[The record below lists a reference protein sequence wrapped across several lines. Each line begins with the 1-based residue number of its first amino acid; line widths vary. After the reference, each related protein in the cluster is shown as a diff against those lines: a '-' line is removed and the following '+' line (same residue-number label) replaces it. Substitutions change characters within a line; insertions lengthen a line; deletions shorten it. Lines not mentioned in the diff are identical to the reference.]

1 MPSELVTGSEL
12 ARRLNVSPQAVTK
25 AANAGRL
32 SKVDGKYD
40 LSSALEQWDKN
51 RARQRYDPDQVR
63 RQPKPERQI
72 KHQAQPAPPL
82 ARQPDPPPA
91 AAERRGQEAVEKAAG
106 EDYWAAKTRREV
118 AEASIAE
125 LKEAEM
131 RGDLVR
137 RAVVEREFASRLVA
151 LRESLEVLADRL
163 SAQVAAEADA
173 GRCRQL
179 LRDEHR
185 LALAAFVE
193 RIDLDAARDEA
204 QEDLDGIA

>member
-1 MPSELVTGSEL
+1 MPAAAQMVTQSEL
-12 ARRLNVSPQAVTK
+12 ARHLGVSPTAVAK
-25 AANAGRL
+25 ARDAGRITPIG
-32 SKVDGKYD
+32 DRYD
-40 LSSALEQWDKN
+40 LHVALIQWDRN
-51 RARQRYDPDQVR
+51 RQRR
-63 RQPKPERQI
+63 RNDQPK
-72 KHQAQPAPPL
+72 A
-82 ARQPDPPPA
+82 PA
-91 AAERRGQEAVEKAAG
+91 ADGDDRRPEQAASGAGAE
-106 EDYWAAKTRREV
+106 YWDAKTRRET

-125 LKEAEM
+125 LKEAEL

-179 LRDEHR
+179 LREEHR

-193 RIDLDAARDEA
+193 RLELDSTAGDARKV
-204 QEDLDGIA
+204 QDGLA

>member
-1 MPSELVTGSEL
+1 MPAAAQMVTQSEL
-12 ARRLNVSPQAVTK
+12 ARHLGVSPTAVAK
-25 AANAGRL
+25 ARDAGRITPIG
-32 SKVDGKYD
+32 DRYD
-40 LSSALEQWDKN
+40 LQVALIQWDRN
-51 RARQRYDPDQVR
+51 RQRR
-63 RQPKPERQI
+63 RNDQPK
-72 KHQAQPAPPL
+72 A
-82 ARQPDPPPA
+82 PA
-91 AAERRGQEAVEKAAG
+91 AAGADERRAEQAPSGAG
-106 EDYWAAKTRREV
+106 AEYWDAKTRRET

-125 LKEAEM
+125 LKEAEL

-179 LRDEHR
+179 LREEHR

-193 RIDLDAARDEA
+193 RLELDSTAGDARKV
-204 QEDLDGIA
+204 QDGLA

>member
-1 MPSELVTGSEL
+1 MPAQLVTGSEL
-12 ARRLNVSPQAVTK
+12 ARHLGVSPQAVAK
-25 AANAGRL
+25 ARNKGRL
-32 SKVDGKYD
+32 STINGRYD
-40 LSSALEQWDKN
+40 LAVAMIQWDKN
-51 RARQRYDPDQVR
+51 RERRRNDQS
-63 RQPKPERQI
+63 
-72 KHQAQPAPPL
+72 
-82 ARQPDPPPA
+82 PPPG
-91 AAERRGQEAVEKAAG
+91 ESDDSRGSPSGAAG
-106 EDYWAAKTRREV
+106 AGADYWDAKTRREV

-125 LKEAEM
+125 LKEAEL

-193 RIDLDAARDEA
+193 RIDLEAACEEA
-204 QEDLDGIA
+204 QDDLDGLA

>member
-1 MPSELVTGSEL
+1 MSAVLVTAEIL
-12 ARRLNVSPQAVTK
+12 ARELKVSPPAVAQAK
-25 AANAGRL
+25 KSGRL
-32 SKVDGKYD
+32 TVIPTAEGDRFD
-40 LSSALEQWDKN
+40 LAVARIQWEAN
-51 RARQRYDPDQVR
+51 RKRQRSTPPEPD
-63 RQPKPERQI
+63 
-72 KHQAQPAPPL
+72 APS
-82 ARQPDPPPA
+82 A
-91 AAERRGQEAVEKAAG
+91 ASSSG
-106 EDYWAAKTRREV
+106 EGTDGGAYWEAKTRRET

-125 LKEAEM
+125 LKEAEL

-193 RIDLDAARDEA
+193 RIDLEAAREEA
-204 QEDLDGIA
+204 QEDLDGLA

>member
-1 MPSELVTGSEL
+1 MPAQLVTGSEL
-12 ARRLNVSPQAVTK
+12 ARHLNVSPQAVTK
-25 AANAGRL
+25 ARKAGRL
-32 SKVDGKYD
+32 STIDGRYD
-40 LSSALEQWDKN
+40 LAVAMIQWDAN
-51 RARQRYDPDQVR
+51 RQRRRNDQPV
-63 RQPKPERQI
+63 Q
-72 KHQAQPAPPL
+72 
-82 ARQPDPPPA
+82 PPA
-91 AAERRGQEAVEKAAG
+91 AGGGRGEASSPGGAGAE
-106 EDYWAAKTRREV
+106 YWDAKTRRET

-125 LKEAEM
+125 LKEAEL

-193 RIDLDAARDEA
+193 RIDLDAATEES
-204 QEDLDGIA
+204 QEDDDGLA